1 MKISFRILLIN
12 FIVVVLVFS
21 SSTIVY
27 YSLTT
32 KLISLQ
38 QTKSLLN
45 SANDFVFNLQAV
57 IQELEEDYLSLKS
70 QKDFN
75 TAPSLEKTSIDF
87 LFKVKNSDEII
98 HGYYFISSDIPF
110 DYDYTNLSKFIKEN
124 PNAILIKA
132 ELSDSVMM
140 CYGKLITNSFLDNL
154 SKKIR
159 AEVAVLLNNV
169 PVSISNEQQNNN
181 YIPSI
186 IGASKEL
193 EVKNNFD
200 IATDELDEAD
210 FYASYYNASDFPIAN
225 PKINFIVFTKLP
237 EAAELRSNINYLLII
252 IGVAGISLSLI
263 LVMIFTAKLRKQIG
277 QLSETTE
284 KIRAGD
290 IKERVKMVSNDELGT
305 LGAAFNNMLDELERK
320 ETTLHEYSEFITMIN
335 QNPTLSE
342 VAEAALTKIIKSIG
356 VNAGRLSLVIDRKLN
371 TISTYGIQKE
381 LVSDSQNIDLYQ
393 RVIEKGEIVEL
404 VFDKNFPKLQSGLVE
419 LDVKYILIF
428 PIIYNKKIIAVLEL
442 VSISSRNER
451 AKEYLEN
458 IKEQLAIGLSHAVAF
473 RQLENFVGELKRLN
487 EDYQRQNEQISNQ
500 NKELLELHKQLKEKA
515 DELETE
521 KQKAIEASV
530 LKSQFLANMSH
541 ELKTPLNS
549 ILGLSQL
556 IIDEKSITSSDRER
570 MNVILRN
577 GNRLIGLINDILNF
591 SKIEAGKVDVVNEE
605 FSLREFITEI
615 EGHISPLIKDKN
627 LNFVIHNEQKTDLI
641 ILTDRNKLLQILL
654 NLLSNAVKFTEK
666 GIIVLKCKIV
676 NKEILHF
683 EVIDSGIGISQ
694 ENLKVIFEE
703 FRQIDGS
710 STRKYNGTGLGLA
723 ISKRFA
729 ELINATL
736 VCESEV
742 GRGSIF
748 KLTLPVNIVTEK
760 QEELPD
766 LFGETG
772 KGKIVLAD
780 DSEEN
785 RKFITEYLV
794 SKKYEVLFTDEPE
807 NIDRLC
813 LEIHPQA
820 VLLNLTN
827 PLFVGWK
834 ALQKLVK
841 NHNEIYQPIISYMI
855 NEANNVGYG
864 LPVFEYISWP
874 VSEKNLSACVNKY
887 KRLTGENIE
896 NVLIIEDD
904 SFEFRALKDTI
915 KEESINLIF
924 AQKDYD
930 TAKTISKIRPDII
943 FITLSN
949 SIINETELLQTI
961 KENALLR
968 KIPVVLSVPPEFS
981 PEGYKRLNEN
991 LVKTAFYSKNFPID
1005 VLKVIR
1011 DRLHLE
1017 DGLPHEDTSE
1027 IWIESKTDANSEI
1040 SNSKPG
1046 INGKRQQVLIVDD
1059 DADTLFTV
1067 GEMIKRTGS
1076 DVSYAKNGLECLSS
1090 LKTIKPDLILLDIMM
1105 PLMDGFETIKRIKND
1120 KTWKFI
1126 PVFAMTA
1133 KAMLEDRDVVI
1144 KNGFD
1149 DLIPKPVNVK
1159 ELTTK
1164 VEKIFSRQTFIEVK

>member
-12 FIVVVLVFS
+12 FIIVVLVFS

-45 SANDFVFNLQAV
+45 SANDFVFNFQAV
-57 IQELEEDYLSLKS
+57 VQELEEDYLRLKT

-75 TAPSLEKTSIDF
+75 TAPNLEKTSIDF
-87 LFKVKNSDEII
+87 LFKVRNSDDII
-98 HGYYFISSDIPF
+98 PEFYYISADIPF
-110 DYDYTNLSKFIKEN
+110 DYNYTSLAKFTREN
-124 PNAILIKA
+124 PNAILIKS
-132 ELSDSVMM
+132 EQSDSVEIY
-140 CYGKLITNSFLDNL
+140 YGKLITNIFLDNL

-169 PVSISNEQQNNN
+169 PVAISNEQHNSN

-186 IGASKEL
+186 INASKEL
-193 EVKNNFD
+193 EYKNNFD
-200 IATDELDEAD
+200 ITTAELDEAD
-210 FYASYYNASDFPIAN
+210 FYASYYNPSDFSIAN
-225 PKINFIVFTKLP
+225 SKINFIIFTKLP
-237 EAAELRSNINYLLII
+237 EAAELRSNINYLLLI

-277 QLSETTE
+277 HLSETTD

-290 IKERVKMVSNDELGT
+290 IKERVKMDSNDELGT
-305 LGAAFNNMLDELERK
+305 LGSAFNNMLDELERK
-320 ETTLHEYSEFITMIN
+320 ETALHEYSEFIAMIN

-356 VNAGRLSLVIDRKLN
+356 VNAGRLSLVVDGKPN
-371 TISTYGIQKE
+371 TISTYGIQKMP
-381 LVSDSQNIDLYQ
+381 VGDSQNIDLYQ

-404 VFDKNFPKLQSGLVE
+404 FFDKNFPKLQSGLVE

-442 VSISSRNER
+442 VSISGNNER

-500 NKELLELHKQLKEKA
+500 NRELLELHKQLKEKA
-515 DELETE
+515 DELEIE

-549 ILGLSQL
+549 ILGLSQI
-556 IIDEKSITSSDRER
+556 IIDEKSITPSDRER

-591 SKIEAGKVDVVNEE
+591 SKIEAGKVDVINEE

-641 ILTDRNKLLQILL
+641 IKTDRNKLLQILL

-676 NKEILHF
+676 DNEKLHF
-683 EVIDSGIGISQ
+683 EVVDSGIGISQ

-710 STRKYNGTGLGLA
+710 STRKYSGTGLGLA

-736 VCESEV
+736 VCDSEV

-748 KLTLPVNIVTEK
+748 TLTLPVNIVAEK
-760 QEELPD
+760 QEDLPD
-766 LFGETG
+766 LFSETS
-772 KGKIVLAD
+772 KGKIILAD
-780 DSEEN
+780 DSAEN
-785 RKFITEYLV
+785 RKFIMEYLI
-794 SKKYEVLFTDEPE
+794 SKKYEVLFADDFDS
-807 NIDRLC
+807 IDRLC
-813 LEIHPQA
+813 SEIRPQA
-820 VLLNLTN
+820 VLLNLTS
-827 PLFVGWK
+827 PLFAGWK
-834 ALQKLVK
+834 ALQKLVTQ
-841 NHNEIYQPIISYMI
+841 NEINLPVITYII

-864 LPVFEYISWP
+864 LPVFEYLSWP
-874 VSEKNLSACVNKY
+874 INEKNLSACVGKY
-887 KRLTGENIE
+887 NRLSGENID

-904 SFEFRALKDTI
+904 GYELRTLKEAY
-915 KEESINLIF
+915 KEKSPNLIF
-924 AQKDYD
+924 VSKDYD
-930 TAKTISKIRPDII
+930 TAKTIAKIQPDIV

-949 SIINETELLQTI
+949 SVINEIELLQTI
-961 KENALLR
+961 KENVLLR
-968 KIPVVLSVPPEFS
+968 KIPVVLSIPREFS
-981 PEGYKRLNEN
+981 PVEYKKLNDN
-991 LVKTAFYSKNFPID
+991 LIKTAFYSKNFPID

-1017 DGLPHEDTSE
+1017 DGLPHEDTSA
-1027 IWIESKTDANSEI
+1027 IWIESKAETLSDVN
-1040 SNSKPG
+1040 NNKPG
-1046 INGKRQQVLIVDD
+1046 VFGKRQQVLIVDD

-1067 GEMIKRTGS
+1067 GEMIKRIGS

-1090 LKTIKPDLILLDIMM
+1090 LKTLKPDLILLDIMM
-1105 PLMDGFETIKRIKND
+1105 PLMDGFETIKRIRND

-1149 DLIPKPVNVK
+1149 DLIPKPVNVN